1 MIREKDD
8 FYQKMFRLSIPIII
22 QGLLSAAVNSA
33 DVIMLNYVGQ
43 SSISAVSL
51 AANYSNIL
59 FMVYNG
65 LGTGAALLCT
75 QYFGRNNIEAIH
87 IIEGIALRFSI
98 IISALTSVIAFT
110 MPGRMMMLFTTDQ
123 DLISIGASYL
133 QIMGITYLCWSITEM
148 YIAVL
153 RSVGRVTVCMVLN
166 ILAFTLNVLLNAVFI
181 FGLFGVPQMGATG
194 VAIATAVSRSAELA
208 TCVVVSA
215 FSRDVKLSL
224 AYMFA
229 KNQALYTDFI
239 KMSLP
244 ALGNDVS
251 WSVAFSMYSVI
262 LGHLGTDAVA
272 ANSIVSVVRNIGT
285 VFCFSVASA
294 GSILLGSMM
303 GKGDLEKSKLHASK
317 TLKATVIAGAV
328 GGMIVLAV
336 TQFVLEFATLN
347 DKAMHYL
354 KYMLFINAYYI
365 MGAAVNSVL
374 IAGVF
379 RAGGDTKFGLVC
391 DTIDMWL
398 YAVPLGFIAAFILKL
413 PVMWVYFLLCT
424 DEFAK
429 WPWVIH
435 HYRSGKW
442 AQNITREDV
451 FAEKAVFLSHT
462 DIK

>member
-1 MIREKDD
+1 
-8 FYQKMFRLSIPIII
+8 
-22 QGLLSAAVNSA
+22 
-33 DVIMLNYVGQ
+33 
-43 SSISAVSL
+43 
-51 AANYSNIL
+51 
-59 FMVYNG
+59 
-65 LGTGAALLCT
+65 
-75 QYFGRNNIEAIH
+75 
-87 IIEGIALRFSI
+87 
-98 IISALTSVIAFT
+98 
-110 MPGRMMMLFTTDQ
+110 MMMLFTTDQ
-123 DLISIGASYL
+123 ELISIGASYL

-153 RSVGRVTVCMVLN
+153 RSIGRVTVCMILN

-208 TCVVVSA
+208 ACVVVSA

-303 GKGDLEKSKLHASK
+303 GKGDLEKSKLHALK

-336 TQFVLEFATLN
+336 TPFVLEFATLN

>member
-1 MIREKDD
+1 MQGKIREKDE

-43 SSISAVSL
+43 SAISAVSL
-51 AANYSNIL
+51 AANYSNVL

-75 QYFGRNNIEAIH
+75 QYFGKNNMEAIH
-87 IIEGIALRFSI
+87 AIEGIALRFSI
-98 IISALTSVIAFT
+98 IISALTALIAFT
-110 MPGRMMMLFTTDQ
+110 MPQRMMMLFTTDQ
-123 DLISIGASYL
+123 ELIAIGASYL
-133 QIMGITYLCWSITEM
+133 RIMGITYLCWSITEM
-148 YIAVL
+148 YLAVL
-153 RSVGRVTVCMVLN
+153 RSIGRVTICMALN
-166 ILAFTLNVLLNAVFI
+166 ILAFTLNVLLNAAFI
-181 FGLFGVPQMGATG
+181 FGLFGFPKMGATG
-194 VAIATAVSRSAELA
+194 VAIATAMSRSVELA
-208 TCVVVSA
+208 ACVVVSF
-215 FSRDVKLSL
+215 FSKDVKLNL
-224 AYMFA
+224 AYMFT
-229 KNQALYTDFI
+229 KSKALFGDFM

-272 ANSIVSVVRNIGT
+272 ANSIVSVVRNIGS

-294 GSILLGSMM
+294 GSILLGNVL
-303 GKGDLEKSKLHASK
+303 GKGDLEKSKSYASK
-317 TLKATVIAGAV
+317 MLKATVIAGAV
-328 GGMIVLAV
+328 GGLIVLAV
-336 TQFVLEFATLN
+336 TPFVLQFATLS
-347 DKAMHYL
+347 DSAMHYL
-354 KYMLFINAYYI
+354 KYMLLINTYYI
-365 MGAAVNSVL
+365 MGAAVNTAL

-391 DTIDMWL
+391 DTIDMWV
-398 YAVPLGFIAAFILKL
+398 YAVPLGFIAAFVLKL

-424 DEFAK
+424 DEFVK

-435 HYRSGKW
+435 HYRKGTW

-451 FAEKAVFLSHT
+451 FEE
-462 DIK
+462 

>member
-208 TCVVVSA
+208 ACVVVSA
-215 FSRDVKLSL
+215 FSRDVKLSF

-336 TQFVLEFATLN
+336 T
-347 DKAMHYL
+347 
-354 KYMLFINAYYI
+354 
-365 MGAAVNSVL
+365 
-374 IAGVF
+374 
-379 RAGGDTKFGLVC
+379 
-391 DTIDMWL
+391 
-398 YAVPLGFIAAFILKL
+398 LGFIAAFILKL

>member
-1 MIREKDD
+1 
-8 FYQKMFRLSIPIII
+8 
-22 QGLLSAAVNSA
+22 
-33 DVIMLNYVGQ
+33 
-43 SSISAVSL
+43 
-51 AANYSNIL
+51 
-59 FMVYNG
+59 
-65 LGTGAALLCT
+65 
-75 QYFGRNNIEAIH
+75 
-87 IIEGIALRFSI
+87 
-98 IISALTSVIAFT
+98 
-110 MPGRMMMLFTTDQ
+110 
-123 DLISIGASYL
+123 
-133 QIMGITYLCWSITEM
+133 M

-153 RSVGRVTVCMVLN
+153 RSIGRVTVCMILN

-208 TCVVVSA
+208 ACVVVSA

-303 GKGDLEKSKLHASK
+303 GKGDLEKSKLHALK

-336 TQFVLEFATLN
+336 TPFVLEFATLN

>member
-1 MIREKDD
+1 MQGMIREKDD

-153 RSVGRVTVCMVLN
+153 RSIGRVTVCMVLN

-208 TCVVVSA
+208 ACVVVSA

-336 TQFVLEFATLN
+336 T
-347 DKAMHYL
+347 
-354 KYMLFINAYYI
+354 
-365 MGAAVNSVL
+365 
-374 IAGVF
+374 
-379 RAGGDTKFGLVC
+379 
-391 DTIDMWL
+391 
-398 YAVPLGFIAAFILKL
+398 LGFIAAFILKL

>member
-123 DLISIGASYL
+123 ELISIGASYL

-208 TCVVVSA
+208 ACVVVSA

-328 GGMIVLAV
+328 RGMIVLAV
-336 TQFVLEFATLN
+336 TPFVLEFATLN

>member
-123 DLISIGASYL
+123 ELISIGASYL

-208 TCVVVSA
+208 ACVVVSA

-328 GGMIVLAV
+328 GGMILAV
-336 TQFVLEFATLN
+336 TPFVLEFATLN